1 MNLYTVAEPEASIE
15 VARRSLT
22 QIKQSFATLLK
33 KVAVKLR
40 SKELDLEVF
49 RFFIV
54 NLFPPGKCI
63 PHSTNIITIFE
74 AITENELWNFWH
86 YSPVEKIV
94 KEFAPNDENM
104 RELIDT
110 YKKELSGYRAATSIA
125 EAIEVYSSCIR
136 DHEKGDRS
144 HPLPARQDPAY
155 LERLTVKLKT
165 PVADKTLE
173 YVHDLWI
180 SLAEYF
186 LLPSLSALLDNI
198 QKGCLEVS
206 WLIPPHHL
214 FQIVGN
220 LQDNVSF
227 LRSKDITRV
236 LHAGVCVYDGD
247 QEDEIRKV
255 STIVVLLLSL
265 PLGSSLST

>member
-1 MNLYTVAEPEASIE
+1 MVGTARKPSVE
-15 VARRSLT
+15 VSLRS
-22 QIKQSFATLLK
+22 QNKIQESFATLVT

-54 NLFPPGKCI
+54 NLFPPGRCI

-86 YSPVEKIV
+86 YSPVEKII
-94 KEFAPNDENM
+94 KEFAPSDENM
-104 RELIDT
+104 SGLIST
-110 YKKELSGYRAATSIA
+110 YKEELCGYRAATSIA

-144 HPLPARQDPAY
+144 RPLPARQDPAY

-165 PVADKTLE
+165 PVAEKTLE

-180 SLAEYF
+180 SIAEYF
-186 LLPSLSALLDNI
+186 LLPSLSVLLDNI
-198 QKGCLEVS
+198 HEGCLEVS
-206 WLIPPHHL
+206 WLIPPHYL

-220 LQDNVSF
+220 LQDNASF
-227 LRSKDITRV
+227 LRSKDIMRV

-247 QEDEIRKV
+247 QDDVFRKV
-255 STIVVLLLSL
+255 GVCMCFAILLILL
-265 PLGSSLST
+265 PLY